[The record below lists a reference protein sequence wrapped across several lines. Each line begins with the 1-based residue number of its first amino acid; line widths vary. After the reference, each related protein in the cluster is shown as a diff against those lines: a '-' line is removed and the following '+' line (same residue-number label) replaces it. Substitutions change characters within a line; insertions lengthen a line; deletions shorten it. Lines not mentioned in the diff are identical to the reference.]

1 MVQSD
6 GQTQNRPTLA
16 DFGFNPET
24 IDEIE
29 DLREAW
35 EGAPA
40 HRVLARAL
48 KFYLE
53 KGIDE
58 ELTIKELYE
67 QSKQRRR
74 SKKNL

>member
-1 MVQSD
+1 MARPKNV
-6 GQTQNRPTLA
+6 PTLA

-40 HRVLARAL
+40 HRVITRAL

-53 KGIDE
+53 KGLGE

-67 QSKQRRR
+67 QAKAKRR
-74 SKKNL
+74 SKKNS

>member
-1 MVQSD
+1 MARPK
-6 GQTQNRPTLA
+6 NAPTLA
-16 DFGFNPET
+16 DFGFNAET

-40 HRVLARAL
+40 HRVLTRAL

-53 KGIDE
+53 KGIGE
-58 ELTIKELYE
+58 EPSLKELYE
-67 QSKQRRR
+67 RAKQKRR
-74 SKKNL
+74 SKQNP